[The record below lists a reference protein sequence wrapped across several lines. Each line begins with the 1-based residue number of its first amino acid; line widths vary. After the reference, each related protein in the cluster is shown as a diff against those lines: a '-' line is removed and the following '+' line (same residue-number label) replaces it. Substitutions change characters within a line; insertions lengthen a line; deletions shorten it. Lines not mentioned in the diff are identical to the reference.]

1 MRVIYWRW
9 PGWVYLT
16 YRLVL
21 AFYLLFWLGY
31 TSGNFH
37 GGKRGSGWTWGAALT
52 NWTYALLA
60 VYATWHLIATII
72 HYTQVTVNPPE
83 SSSESSSCWRRPSED
98 FHNALFTDLN
108 EGLYERVT
116 EEAGGRG
123 TSTTS
128 ARDRLET
135 SRPAWYLCVVWILYS
150 AVSSFAVI
158 VTVVY
163 FAVLHDWTEVIDIS
177 NLQVHAFNSLLVF
190 LEHSVSAIPY
200 RLLHVVYP
208 LLYGLLY
215 LLFSLYY
222 WTTDHRKVVQLAT
235 GSPVQPTDQ
244 SLPKPCNAAGCVC
257 RGTLARQQAAEYGN
271 MQTGSRTAAP
281 YAVTV
286 RVVFHVIRTQDIVTS
301 VKQVSNLHCVS
312 KAPYYYYYYYYYSSS
327 SYYYCYY
334 YYCYY
339 CYNYYYYYYYYCYY
353 YYYYYCYYCYYY
365 YYYYY
370 YYCYYCYYYCYYYYY
385 YYYCYYCYYYY
396 YYYNYYYYYYYYYY
410 YCYYYY
416 YYYYCYYC
424 CCYYYYY
431 YYYYYHY
438 YYYYWDV

>member
-1 MRVIYWRW
+1 MAGCVEILRREFKRKNLGFTGVREERFCASQWRW

-98 FHNALFTDLN
+98 FHNALFTELN

-128 ARDRLET
+128 ARDRLDT

-163 FAVLHDWTEVIDIS
+163 FAVLHDWTEVIDVS

-222 WTTDHRKVVQLAT
+222 WTTDHRKVVYPILDWNKPWIIAVCIISI
-235 GSPVQPTDQ
+235 GFVL
-244 SLPKPCNAAGCVC
+244 LPLCHGFYFLLYKGRMALYRRNFLFC
-257 RGTLARQQAAEYGN
+257 R
-271 MQTGSRTAAP
+271 
-281 YAVTV
+281 V
-286 RVVFHVIRTQDIVTS
+286 
-301 VKQVSNLHCVS
+301 
-312 KAPYYYYYYYYYSSS
+312 
-327 SYYYCYY
+327 
-334 YYCYY
+334 
-339 CYNYYYYYYYYCYY
+339 
-353 YYYYYCYYCYYY
+353 
-365 YYYYY
+365 
-370 YYCYYCYYYCYYYYY
+370 
-385 YYYCYYCYYYY
+385 
-396 YYYNYYYYYYYYYY
+396 
-410 YCYYYY
+410 
-416 YYYYCYYC
+416 
-424 CCYYYYY
+424 
-431 YYYYYHY
+431 
-438 YYYYWDV
+438 